1 MGVAACTSQASDQC
15 WSTNDL
21 SAFDL
26 IADPVWLVDLQT
38 GRTLWA
44 NAAACALWGAR
55 SARDLAASG
64 GLPDAVRQRLPDY
77 VRRLSAGERVGEC
90 WTVAAGGVQAA
101 LSCDC
106 SGLHLTDGRL
116 AMLVH
121 GRPLAATTTAN
132 SSPSPQMR
140 LSRMVEHLPMAAAY
154 VEGERIFIN
163 RAAERLTGYRQ
174 EDLPSMD
181 AWFAVAYPGR
191 DHEVRQRYDAARL
204 AEASVLTELQVT
216 CKDGSRR
223 WIRFFAYLTQG
234 GEVWLMEDVTDH
246 RATLE
251 ALHHERAVL
260 QSLIDSM
267 PDIVFFK
274 DRDGTYLNY
283 NHAALDYVGW
293 KPDADRPLRDLD
305 MVDAETAE
313 RRRQADL
320 RTMREGMTRG
330 EEWFVYPDGRRRLM
344 ETVKTACRDPE
355 GSILGVVGISRD
367 ITDRRQMEEM
377 LRRSEA
383 EKDHLANH
391 DPLTGL
397 PNRRLFFARTH
408 GALARA
414 RRIGQPLALLFI
426 DLDGFKPVNDRLGH
440 DAGDQVLRVTA
451 ERLTGC
457 LRASDLVARIGGDEF
472 TVLLEGAGS
481 VADVERIADK
491 LIHAVSAE
499 ITLGRQTLSV
509 GASIGI
515 ALFPQD
521 ADDAQDLLKAADDA
535 LYRAKH
541 AGRGCFVVCG
551 ARPNARPA

>member
-1 MGVAACTSQASDQC
+1 MGVAACTSHTADQR
-15 WSTNDL
+15 WSANDL

-38 GRTLWA
+38 GRALWA

-64 GLPDAVRQRLPDY
+64 GGLPDAARQRLSEY
-77 VRRLSAGERVGEC
+77 ARRLATGERIGEC
-90 WTVAAGGVQAA
+90 WTVAAGDTQMV
-101 LSCDC
+101 LCCDC
-106 SGLHLTDGRL
+106 SGLHVTDGRL

-121 GRPLAATTTAN
+121 GRPLPANAAP
-132 SSPSPQMR
+132 PSPDMR

-191 DHEVRQRYDAARL
+191 DHEVRLRYDAARL

-246 RATLE
+246 RVTLE
-251 ALHHERAVL
+251 ALHHDRAVL
-260 QSLIDSM
+260 QSLINSM
-267 PDIVFFK
+267 PDFVFFK
-274 DRDGTYLNY
+274 DRDGNYLNY
-283 NHAALDYVGW
+283 NHAALDYIGW
-293 KPDADRPLRDLD
+293 MPKPDRPLRDLD
-305 MVDAETAE
+305 MVDAETAG
-313 RRRQADL
+313 RRREADL

-330 EEWFVYPDGRRRLM
+330 EEWFIYPDGRRRLM
-344 ETVKTACRDPE
+344 ETVKTACRDPN
-355 GSILGVVGISRD
+355 GTILGVVGISRD
-367 ITDRRQMEEM
+367 ITDRRRMEEM

-397 PNRRLFFARTH
+397 PNRRLFFARTD
-408 GALARA
+408 GALDHA

-426 DLDGFKPVNDRLGH
+426 DLDGFKPVNDRFGH

-451 ERLTGC
+451 ERLAGC
-457 LRASDLVARIGGDEF
+457 LRSSDLVARIGGDEF

-481 VADVERIADK
+481 VADVERIAGK
-491 LIHAVSAE
+491 LIHALSAE
-499 ITLGRQTLSV
+499 ITLGRRTLSV

-515 ALFPQD
+515 ALFPRD

-541 AGRGCFVVCG
+541 AGRGRFVVCD
-551 ARPNARPA
+551 ARPA

>member
-1 MGVAACTSQASDQC
+1 MGVAACTSHTADQS

-38 GRTLWA
+38 GRPLWA
-44 NAAACALWGAR
+44 NAAACALWDAR
-55 SARDLAASG
+55 SPRDLAASG
-64 GLPDAVRQRLPDY
+64 GGLPDAIRQRLPEY
-77 VRRLSAGERVGEC
+77 VRRLSAGERIGEC
-90 WTVAAGGVQAA
+90 WTVAADGAQAV

-121 GRPLAATTTAN
+121 ARPLPANAAP
-132 SSPSPQMR
+132 PSPDMR

-163 RAAERLTGYRQ
+163 RAAEELTGYRQ

-191 DHEVRQRYDAARL
+191 DHEIRQRYDTARL
-204 AEASVLTELQVT
+204 AEASVLTDLQVT
-216 CKDGSRR
+216 CKDGSQR

-234 GEVWLMEDVTDH
+234 GEVWLMENVTDH

-260 QSLIDSM
+260 QSLINSM
-267 PDIVFFK
+267 PDFVFFK
-274 DRDGTYLNY
+274 DRDGNYLNY
-283 NHAALDYVGW
+283 NHAALDYIGW
-293 KPDADRPLRDLD
+293 TPKPDRPLRDVD
-305 MVDAETAE
+305 MVDAETAG

-344 ETVKTACRDPE
+344 ETIKTACRDPH
-355 GSILGVVGISRD
+355 GTILGVVGISRD
-367 ITDRRQMEEM
+367 ITDRRRMEEM

-397 PNRRLFFARTH
+397 PNRRLFFARTD
-408 GALARA
+408 GALDHA

-426 DLDGFKPVNDRLGH
+426 DLDGFKPVNDRFGH

-451 ERLTGC
+451 ERLAGC

-481 VADVERIADK
+481 VADVERIAGK
-491 LIHAVSAE
+491 LIHALSGE
-499 ITLGRQTLSV
+499 ITLGRRTLSV

-515 ALFPQD
+515 ALFPRD
-521 ADDAQDLLKAADDA
+521 ADTAQDLLKAADDA

-541 AGRGCFVVCG
+541 AGRGRFVVCD
-551 ARPNARPA
+551 ARPA